1 MFRQLAFTFRFTMT
15 QLDPRRKP
23 RQSRSRATVDAILQ
37 ATAQVLV
44 RDGYQK
50 TTTNRIATRAGV
62 SVGTLYQ
69 YFPNKD
75 ALVVALCEQHSQEM
89 MTLLSASIAELQDAT
104 PERATKVIV
113 RAMLQAHAVNPK
125 LHEAIISNLPKE
137 KQFEQILAV
146 NAQAEAM
153 VRGFL
158 ETHRDRL
165 ATDNIDMAAFIVVN
179 TVEAL
184 SHAAVFERPDFL
196 GTEEL
201 VEEISRLICRYLLK

>member
-1 MFRQLAFTFRFTMT
+1 MT

-50 TTTNRIATRAGV
+50 ATTNRIAERAGV

-75 ALVVALCEQHSQEM
+75 ALVVALCEQHSDEM

-104 PERATKVIV
+104 AERATRVIV
-113 RAMLQAHAVNPK
+113 RAMLQAHAVNPE

-153 VRGFL
+153 VRVFL
-158 ETHRDRL
+158 ELHRDRL

-184 SHAAVFERPDFL
+184 THAAVIERPDFL

-201 VEEISRLICRYLLK
+201 VDEITRLICRYLLK

>member
-1 MFRQLAFTFRFTMT
+1 MT
-15 QLDPRRKP
+15 HLDPRRKP
-23 RQSRSRATVDAILQ
+23 TQSRSRATVDAILQ
-37 ATAQVLV
+37 ASAQVLV
-44 RDGYQK
+44 RDGYAK
-50 TTTNRIATRAGV
+50 TTTNRIAERAGV

-75 ALVVALCEQHSQEM
+75 ALVVALCEQHSDEM
-89 MTLLSASIAELQDAT
+89 MALLSASIEELQDAS
-104 PERATKVIV
+104 PENATRVIV
-113 RAMLQAHAVNPK
+113 RAMLEAHAVNPQ

-137 KQFEQILAV
+137 RQFEQILAV

-153 VRGFL
+153 IRVFL
-158 ETHRDRL
+158 ELHRDRL

-184 SHAAVFERPDFL
+184 THAAVIERPDFL

-201 VEEISRLICRYLLK
+201 VDEITRLVCRYLLR

>member
-1 MFRQLAFTFRFTMT
+1 MT
-15 QLDPRRKP
+15 HLDPRRKP
-23 RQSRSRATVDAILQ
+23 RQSRSRATVDAILE

-44 RDGYQK
+44 RDGYAK
-50 TTTNRIATRAGV
+50 TTTNRIAKRAGV

-75 ALVVALCEQHSQEM
+75 ALVVALCEQHSDEM
-89 MTLLSASIAELQDAT
+89 MALLGASISELAGAEPETAT
-104 PERATKVIV
+104 RVIV
-113 RAMLQAHAVNPK
+113 RAMIEAHAVNPE

-153 VRGFL
+153 VKVFL
-158 ETHRDRL
+158 EQHVDRL
-165 ATDNIDMAAFIVVN
+165 ATPNLDMAAFIVVN

-184 SHAAVFERPDFL
+184 THAAVIERPDFL

-201 VEEISRLICRYLLK
+201 VDEITRLINRYLLK

>member
-1 MFRQLAFTFRFTMT
+1 MT

-50 TTTNRIATRAGV
+50 ATTNRIAERAGV

-75 ALVVALCEQHSQEM
+75 ALVVALCEQHSDEM

-104 PERATKVIV
+104 AERATRVIV
-113 RAMLQAHAVNPK
+113 RAMLQAHAVNPE

-153 VRGFL
+153 VRVFL
-158 ETHRDRL
+158 EHHRERL

-184 SHAAVFERPDFL
+184 THAAVIERPDFL

-201 VEEISRLICRYLLK
+201 VDEITRLICRYLLK

>member
-1 MFRQLAFTFRFTMT
+1 M
-15 QLDPRRKP
+15 
-23 RQSRSRATVDAILQ
+23 DAILE

-44 RDGYQK
+44 RDGYAK
-50 TTTNRIATRAGV
+50 TTTNRIAKRAGV

-75 ALVVALCEQHSQEM
+75 ALVVALCEQHSDEM
-89 MTLLSASIAELQDAT
+89 MALLGASISELAGAEPETAT
-104 PERATKVIV
+104 RVIV
-113 RAMLQAHAVNPK
+113 RAMIEAHAVNPE

-153 VRGFL
+153 VKVFL
-158 ETHRDRL
+158 EQHVDRL
-165 ATDNIDMAAFIVVN
+165 ATPNLDMAAFIVVN

-184 SHAAVFERPDFL
+184 THAAVIERPDFL

-201 VEEISRLICRYLLK
+201 VDEITRLINRYLLK